1 LRAFAARAPKW
12 PCTFGSRPFGFV
24 PDPMGPRLPLHR
36 GIGQV
41 FHSTN
46 GADCMAAKKGKR
58 KGAKKTARKSAKKG
72 ARKKA
77 RR

>member
-1 LRAFAARAPKW
+1 M
-12 PCTFGSRPFGFV
+12 
-24 PDPMGPRLPLHR
+24 PDPMGPRLPIHR
-36 GIGQV
+36 GIGRV

-58 KGAKKTARKSAKKG
+58 KGAKKSARKSAKKG